1 MPLSRRQFLG
11 SSAAAVLVAGT
22 MAKGKVFGANERIR
36 MAVIGLNGRGGNHMK
51 GWLDHPEAELA
62 ALCDIDASVMQKKG
76 LDFLKEKYPD
86 LKPPKTYNDMRKLFE
101 DKDIDAVSIAT
112 PNHWHTLAAIWAMQ
126 AGKDVYV
133 EKPCSHNVWEGRQL
147 VNAARKYKRI
157 CQHGTQIR
165 SSAGIIE
172 AMQKLREGVIGE
184 VYMARGLCYKSR
196 DTIGHKED
204 CPVPEGVDYNQW
216 LGPAP
221 VRPFNPNRFHYNWH
235 YHWDYGNGD
244 LGNQGVHQM
253 DVARWGLGVGLPS
266 KVSGMGGMF
275 IFDDDKQVPNLTTTA
290 FHYPDA
296 GKKGRM
302 LVFEVR
308 PWYTNDEKECRIGN
322 LFYGSEGYMA
332 IDSYNR
338 YKTFLGKD
346 GTPGPTRDEGGD
358 HYGNF
363 LAAVKARDPK
373 MLNAE
378 IEEGHLSSSLCHM
391 GLIAVKLGRS
401 FDFDAKKE
409 QIVNDPEANKL
420 LKGPYPFRAPFT
432 VPEVKI

>member
-1 MPLSRRQFLG
+1 MPISRRQFLG
-11 SSAAAVLVAGT
+11 SSAAAVIVAGT
-22 MAKGKVFGANERIR
+22 MARGKVFGANEKLG
-36 MAVIGLNGRGGNHMK
+36 MAVIGFHGRGKDHIK
-51 GWLDHPEAELA
+51 GWMGNAGSEVV
-62 ALCDIDASVMQKKG
+62 ALCDVDASVLSGGAAIVKG
-76 LDFLKEKYPD
+76 KDGKE
-86 LKPPKTYNDMRKLFE
+86 PKTYSDMRKLFE
-101 DKDIDAVSIAT
+101 DKSVDAVSIAT
-112 PNHWHTLAAIWAMQ
+112 QNHWHTLAAIWAMQ

-147 VNAARKYKRI
+147 VNTARKFNRV

-165 SSAGIIE
+165 SSAAIIE

-184 VYMARGLCYKSR
+184 VYMARGLCYKTR

-204 CPVPEGVDYNQW
+204 CPVPEGVDYDMW

-253 DVARWGLGVGLPS
+253 DVARWALDVGLPS
-266 KVSGMGGMF
+266 QVSAMGGMYL
-275 IFDDDKQVPNLTTTA
+275 FDDDKQVPNVVTTA

-308 PWYTNDEKECRIGN
+308 PWRTNDEAGVKIGDIV
-322 LFYGSEGYMA
+322 YGSEGYMV
-332 IDSYNR
+332 IPSYDA
-338 YKTFLGKD
+338 YKTFLGPKD
-346 GTPGPTRDEGGD
+346 EPGPSREEGGD

-363 LAAVKARDPK
+363 VEAVKARDPK
-373 MLNAE
+373 KLNAE
-378 IEEGHLSSSLCHM
+378 IEEGHLSSALCHM
-391 GLIAVKLGRS
+391 GLISAKLGRS
-401 FDFDAKKE
+401 FKFDPKTE
-409 QIVNDPEANKL
+409 QVVGDEEANKL
-420 LKGPYPFRAPFT
+420 LKGPFEYRAPYT
-432 VPEVKI
+432 VPEVTV